1 MAEHPACP
9 PLNAP
14 CAPQHLLKCSFDVVK
29 RWVNEAQEAVSS
41 DNIMVQVSKAVM
53 LKILRLVALS
63 WPDGMDSYHGD
74 PGSPWLEQALIVLSS
89 WGGLGVWGKN
99 PGHHLQGEL
108 GWRRY

>member
-1 MAEHPACP
+1 M
-9 PLNAP
+9 
-14 CAPQHLLKCSFDVVK
+14 VK